1 MTTPEERRREAPDGP
16 EDDMRQDVHID
27 QLHIPTSTKLV
38 AGALA
43 TVLAGLMGWN
53 LVETI
58 ANGKQQRDDKR
69 EVWIE
74 IGKLQGSDQVTDV
87 RLRALESRAERDAK

>member
-1 MTTPEERRREAPDGP
+1 
-16 EDDMRQDVHID
+16 MRQDVHID

-87 RLRALESRAERDAK
+87 RLRALESRAERDPR

>member
-1 MTTPEERRREAPDGP
+1 
-16 EDDMRQDVHID
+16 MRQEVHID
-27 QLHIPTSTKLV
+27 QLHIPTSTKAAVL
-38 AGALA
+38 ALA
-43 TVLAGLMGWN
+43 GIIAALIGWN
-53 LVETI
+53 LIETI

-87 RLRALESRAERDAK
+87 RLRALESRAERDQK